1 MLDVT
6 ILLLN
11 NNFASTALAPI
22 EIFHSAGL
30 LWNTLKGT
38 EPHPRFRV
46 TVASIDGKS
55 VMSPYG
61 VRLSPQE
68 AMLDVEHTDLIIVP
82 ASGLE
87 LDADLN
93 RHVAMLPWLREWHAK
108 GTYVAS
114 ICSGAAYLAEAGLLD
129 DRQATTHWA
138 LTEMYERRYPQ
149 VRWRT
154 DMLITEDE
162 RVLCSGGVYGS
173 IDLSLYLVE
182 KFCDHELALQCAK
195 ALLVSMPR
203 MHQSGYAVLPISRP
217 HADEVIQAAEAYIM
231 QHFASD
237 LSIEVLAERA
247 CMSPRTFMRRF
258 KAATGQTSGNYLQTL
273 RITIAKEMLEDGGRS
288 VQAVSSAVG
297 YDDIGFF
304 RSLFKRFTGM
314 TPGEYRTRFARK
326 TEAYA
331 SHTSI
336 PLD

>member
-11 NNFASTALAPI
+11 NNLASTALGPI
-22 EIFHSAGL
+22 EVFHTAGK
-30 LWNTLKGT
+30 LWNTLQGI

-61 VRLSPQE
+61 VRLSPQV
-68 AMLDVEHTDLIIVP
+68 AMRDVEHTDLIMVP
-82 ASGLE
+82 ASGLD
-87 LDADLN
+87 LDRDLD
-93 RHVAMLPWLREWHAK
+93 RHAAMLPWLREWHAK

-114 ICSGAAYLAEAGLLD
+114 MCSGAAYLAEAGLLD
-129 DRQATTHWA
+129 GRHATTHWA
-138 LTEMYERRYPQ
+138 FAEVYERRYPQ

-154 DMLITEDE
+154 DMLITEDG
-162 RVLCSGGVYGS
+162 RVLCSGGVYAA

-195 ALLVSMPR
+195 ALIVGMPR
-203 MHQSGYAVLPISRP
+203 TYQSGYAVLPISRP
-217 HADEVIQAAEAYIM
+217 HADEAIQAAEAYIV

-237 LSIEVLAERA
+237 LSIEILAARA

-273 RITIAKEMLEDGGRS
+273 RITIAKEMLEDGVRS

-314 TPGEYRTRFARK
+314 TPGEYRIRFARK
-326 TEAYA
+326 TEDHA
-331 SHTSI
+331 SHTPM